1 MGQIGGAY
9 VAYAT
14 GYAEATRNLSRKHL
28 GPSPSMVT
36 SSRPLP
42 LSRHLR
48 FFIGYHTLG
57 IARVSFLI
65 KFLHVKKNVAQ
76 LNLKRFWIHPR

>member
-42 LSRHLR
+42 LSRLVILDSSSDTIR
-48 FFIGYHTLG
+48 WALLEFPF
-57 IARVSFLI
+57 
-65 KFLHVKKNVAQ
+65 
-76 LNLKRFWIHPR
+76 